1 MGVDRNEQGELYIL
15 LCNENKAEILEKEG
29 IKWELSER
37 SKEERYKDIQMLWQR
52 KDELKILEIDE
63 ETDGSLAVYGLDSR
77 EKFFE
82 NIKEEEQGNYIYNCE
97 KEWWKDERLDNVS
110 QVSDLDDIKLFLLM
124 KKEDERYRCWSD
136 DCFEKLEQFIINM
149 HKNYPDYSYEN
160 LFSLGYLCN
169 DESYYHSS
177 DELVNF
183 VQKCLYME
191 NEKNPVDE
199 SLYGDKNHLAVRV
212 VLQKYKEL
220 YPKESYEIL
229 YEKYIKDINE
239 NTYISQKQKR
249 ERYCWKILKAEEEL
263 KNVKTTAKESEEAFP
278 TAVAGSIVLVL
289 GAVAVKMWMKKAEKE
304 RR

>member
-1 MGVDRNEQGELYIL
+1 MHVQ
-15 LCNENKAEILEKEG
+15 
-29 IKWELSER
+29 
-37 SKEERYKDIQMLWQR
+37 
-52 KDELKILEIDE
+52 
-63 ETDGSLAVYGLDSR
+63 ETVLPV
-77 EKFFE
+77 
-82 NIKEEEQGNYIYNCE
+82 
-97 KEWWKDERLDNVS
+97 
-110 QVSDLDDIKLFLLM
+110 
-124 KKEDERYRCWSD
+124 
-136 DCFEKLEQFIINM
+136 
-149 HKNYPDYSYEN
+149 
-160 LFSLGYLCN
+160 
-169 DESYYHSS
+169 
-177 DELVNF
+177 
-183 VQKCLYME
+183 LYME

-289 GAVAVKMWMKKAEKE
+289 GAVAVKLWMKKAEKE